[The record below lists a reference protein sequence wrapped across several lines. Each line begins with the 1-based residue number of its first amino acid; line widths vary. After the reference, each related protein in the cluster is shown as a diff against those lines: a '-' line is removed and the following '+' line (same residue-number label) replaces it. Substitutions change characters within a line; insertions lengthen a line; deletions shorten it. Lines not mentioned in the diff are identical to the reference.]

1 MAKDFFTHNPL
12 LNFLANLTRTVT
24 TRAAK
29 AFGRH
34 SFNPNQFK
42 IEQHE
47 ITLAALAPAF
57 DGYRIVQISDIHM
70 GTWMNAERLSGLVTL
85 VNQLS
90 ADTLVF
96 TGDFL
101 THDLPGIVESM
112 EPIFSRFKAKDAKL
126 AVLGNHDYWSNPKKV
141 RSLLRNTLI
150 TNLSNRI
157 YPINR
162 GTDTLIFA
170 GLDDYYNGHADL
182 DAVLAQLP
190 CPPDSPVI
198 LLVHVADFADIAA
211 ETGRFDLQLS
221 GHTHGGQIV
230 LPLIGAPILPPLGKK
245 YRSGWY
251 KIKNMLH
258 YTTRGVGTSSIPV
271 RFNCPA
277 EITVITLRSLQK
289 EVSLDE

>member
-1 MAKDFFTHNPL
+1 M

-24 TRAAK
+24 TSAAK
-29 AFGRH
+29 ALGQH
-34 SFNPNQFK
+34 SFNPDQFK
-42 IEQHE
+42 IELHE
-47 ITLAALAPAF
+47 ISLPALAPAF
-57 DGYRIVQISDIHM
+57 DGYRIVQVSDIHM
-70 GTWMNAERLSGLVTL
+70 GTWMNSERLNGLVML

-90 ADTLVF
+90 ADTLAL

-112 EPIFSRFKAKDAKL
+112 EPIISRLTAKDAKL

-141 RSLLRNTLI
+141 RSLLRNTMI

-162 GTDTLIFA
+162 GADTLIFA

-182 DAVLAQLP
+182 EAVLAQLP
-190 CPPDSPVI
+190 SPPTSPVI

-211 ETGRFDLQLS
+211 ETSRFDLQLS

-230 LPLIGAPILPPLGKK
+230 LPVIGAPILPPHGKK

-251 KIKNMLH
+251 KIKNMHH

-271 RFNCPA
+271 RINCPP
-277 EITVITLRSLQK
+277 EITVITLRSPQK
-289 EVSLDE
+289 AVPQDE